1 MAKTA
6 IKEKPQETEVEQGPT
21 CQHYWAIEMPAGST
35 SRGRCRRCGEVR
47 DFRNSADD
55 YLWEKDSG
63 SGKTPWRRTRGP
75 RKTTSDDD
83 EQVSVAAGSAARN

>member
-6 IKEKPQETEVEQGPT
+6 VKEIQHDNESEQGPT
-21 CQHYWAIEMPAGST
+21 CQHHWSIEMPAGST

-55 YLWEKDSG
+55 YLWEKDSAN
-63 SGKTPWRRTRGP
+63 GKTPWRGTRTS
-75 RKTTSDDD
+75 RKTTADED
-83 EQVSVAAGSAARN
+83 EQISVPAASASLN

>member
-6 IKEKPQETEVEQGPT
+6 IKEIQQENEVEQGPT
-21 CQHYWAIEMPAGST
+21 CKHHWSIEMPAGST

-63 SGKTPWRRTRGP
+63 SGKTPWRGTRGP
-75 RKTTSDDD
+75 RKTTADDD
-83 EQVSVAAGSAARN
+83 EQVTVAAGNAARN